1 MSQPSA
7 RGATTRRCVAVVLGA
22 AVALGAT
29 SGCAA
34 TSQTDET
41 HTTASTPS
49 APTPSP
55 ASSPDGARTLPPT
68 AGAADYQLGGAYA
81 PPAGVTVVARDS
93 TEQPAPGIYSI
104 CYVNGFQTQP
114 GVEWPESLLVRAA
127 DGELLIDPGWPDEHI
142 LDLSTA
148 AQREAAAAIQYAVI
162 DGCAADG
169 FQGVEFDNLDS
180 YTRSDGAFGL
190 EDAVAFATLL
200 TAHAHDA
207 GLAVGQKNTA
217 ELGSRGA
224 TEIGFEFAVTEECD
238 RFAECDLFTS
248 AYGNHV
254 IDIEYTDD
262 LRDTF
267 AEACARPSTPPLT
280 ILRDHGLVAAGEP
293 GYVYERCEG

>member
-1 MSQPSA
+1 MSQPTA
-7 RGATTRRCVAVVLGA
+7 RRAITRRCVAVVLGA

-29 SGCAA
+29 SGCAG
-34 TSQTDET
+34 TTRTEET
-41 HTTASTPS
+41 HTS
-49 APTPSP
+49 APATSVPTPSP
-55 ASSPDGARTLPPT
+55 ANSPDGARTLPPT

-114 GVEWPESLLVRAA
+114 GVEWPASLLVHTA
-127 DGELLIDPGWPDEHI
+127 DGELLVDPGWPDEHI
-142 LDLSTA
+142 LDLSTG
-148 AQREAAAAIQYAVI
+148 AQREAAADIQYAVI

-200 TAHAHDA
+200 TAHAHLN
-207 GLAVGQKNTA
+207 GLAGGQKNTA

-224 TEIGFEFAVTEECD
+224 TEIGFDFAVTEECD
-238 RFAECDLFTS
+238 RYAECDVFTA
-248 AYGNHV
+248 AYGDHV

-280 ILRDHGLVAAGEP
+280 ILRDSGLAAAGEA
-293 GYVYERCEG
+293 GYVYGRC